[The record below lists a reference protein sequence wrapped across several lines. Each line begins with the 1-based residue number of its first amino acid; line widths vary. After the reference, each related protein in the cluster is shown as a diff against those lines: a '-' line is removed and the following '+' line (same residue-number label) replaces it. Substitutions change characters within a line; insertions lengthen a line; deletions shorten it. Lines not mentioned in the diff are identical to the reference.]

1 MADERKPDP
10 DNNYPI
16 DIFPLP
22 SDEVARQSAELLG
35 IFERVLFEDEE
46 MHFDEDEEMLEEK
59 MPEQDEQ
66 MLEDEQMPEQDEQML
81 EQDAD
86 DEDEDDVD
94 VDLMMFGIDEDEGQ
108 VIYHDEQII

>member
-1 MADERKPDP
+1 MEDERKPDS

-35 IFERVLFEDEE
+35 IFERMLFEDEY
-46 MHFDEDEEMLEEK
+46 MHSDEDEEMLEEK
-59 MPEQDEQ
+59 MLEEDEQ

-81 EQDAD
+81 EEDAD

>member
-1 MADERKPDP
+1 MEDERKPDS

-35 IFERVLFEDEE
+35 IFERMLFEDEYT
-46 MHFDEDEEMLEEK
+46 HFNEDEEMLEEK
-59 MPEQDEQ
+59 MLEEDEQ
-66 MLEDEQMPEQDEQML
+66 VLEDEQMPEQDEQML
-81 EQDAD
+81 EEDAD

>member
-1 MADERKPDP
+1 MEDERKPDP

-59 MPEQDEQ
+59 MLE
-66 MLEDEQMPEQDEQML
+66 EDEQMPEQDEQML
-81 EQDAD
+81 EEDAD

>member
-1 MADERKPDP
+1 MEDERKPDS

-35 IFERVLFEDEE
+35 IFERMLFEDEE

-59 MPEQDEQ
+59 MLEQ
-66 MLEDEQMPEQDEQML
+66 DEQMPEQDERML
-81 EQDAD
+81 EEDA
-86 DEDEDDVD
+86 DEDDVD